1 MPTEEN
7 KTNVG
12 AVDVYMPPKSTA
24 DDQATL
30 SDSSL
35 IGTLDQYFPP
45 VTPEKRSDIEQSAF
59 PKQKTSVSL
68 GHIGM
73 IDLTTAEQAKRQEQ
87 HENAQ
92 RQETTNEVNDMPR
105 SIHV

>member
-12 AVDVYMPPKSTA
+12 AVDVYIPPKSTA

-30 SDSSL
+30 LVNS
-35 IGTLDQYFPP
+35 ITGTLDQYFPP

-59 PKQKTSVSL
+59 PKQNTSVSL
-68 GHIGM
+68 GHMGM
-73 IDLTTAEQAKRQEQ
+73 IDLTTAQQAKRQEQ
-87 HENAQ
+87 YESAQ
-92 RQETTNEVNDMPR
+92 RQETTTEVNEIPR
-105 SIHV
+105 GIHV